1 MVMEINMFIQF
12 SKFRKL
18 YYIITLIII
27 AGSIYSLAAF
37 NLNLGIDFTGG
48 SVLEASF
55 KGERPA
61 VSEIR
66 GSLNS
71 LSFGELNIQ
80 PVGEKGILLKI
91 KETENAETLRNDV
104 LSKLNEVGEIDNE
117 SFEFRSIGPV
127 IGNELKEKTKSVVL
141 LSLLAIL
148 IYIAWSFRKLTHPLA
163 SWQYGLAA
171 IIPLIFNTL
180 IILGSFALLGKL
192 YGVQLTIPVITAIL
206 AVLGYSINDTVVVFD
221 RIREKVLK
229 EKGDYVDLIDHSAYE
244 TIGRS
249 VGTSVTTLIVVVSIF
264 FLGGVT
270 LKYFALTLIIG
281 IVFGT
286 IFSLFL
292 APNILITW
300 LKIRKRK

>member
-1 MVMEINMFIQF
+1 MFIQF